1 MTTGEAGDKE
11 QALRMEEKET
21 NHIMSPVCVP
31 TVIIP
36 AQKSGVRGK
45 WERGNIH

>member
-1 MTTGEAGDKE
+1 VTTGEAGDKE

-36 AQKSGVRGK
+36 GVRGK